1 MSRSKVRRRHGHG
14 PAVPEQA
21 KSAGGREAPSRKA
34 ARARPGP
41 HAARSPLARL
51 APVAVALV
59 TAIAYAN
66 APGNV
71 IVHDDRFFY
80 PSHGPL
86 DAASIVGFFRRDV
99 WGAATGVPGLYRPF
113 LLLSL
118 AIDTDLFGGSALAA
132 HRMNVAF
139 HVGATLALYAF
150 VLALLRSVQLRAS
163 IPADVVPL
171 AAAAAAAAFGVHPIH
186 TEAVD
191 SIFNRSEVLATIC
204 TLLALGV
211 VWRWEEQRRVA
222 AWSAAAVLY
231 LTGLFFR
238 ESAVALP
245 ALAVLLIALMR
256 PEGGLDVRRFAPAA
270 LLLLPLVVYLP
281 LRRAA
286 LAAAPISSLPQL
298 TEAVPPTG
306 ALGLLAFTLGSLSEY
321 VRMVA
326 WPYPLRVSYEDFAGG
341 NVLLA
346 VLVNATLVGL
356 AVFARRRM
364 PALSFG
370 IGFFYLVLAPST
382 RLLTA
387 PGLELSLGGHVFF
400 HSDAAVT
407 PLAERIVYLPSTG
420 LAVSLAFGLAALG
433 RRYGPPAV
441 LALGLALV
449 LLLAPLTLARNL
461 AWHGGLSLAEAEVRG
476 GPQNGDAWRMYAG
489 VLFDEGRH
497 AEIVD
502 ICDEHAG
509 VHPRS
514 AQLQNTCGSA
524 YGQVDRLDD
533 AVAAYR
539 RAIDA
544 GLATTGHANLGR
556 VYARMG
562 RTAEAEQ
569 EFQLA
574 ADAEQD
580 PAAHHYRLGLLIER
594 FHPERLA
601 DAAAEY
607 RRALQLRP
615 GYATAQEA
623 LRRVG
628 GR

>member
-1 MSRSKVRRRHGHG
+1 MSRSKVRRRQGRG
-14 PAVPEQA
+14 PAVPEKA
-21 KSAGGREAPSRKA
+21 TPADGRAVSSRKA
-34 ARARPGP
+34 ARVRPAP
-41 HAARSPLARL
+41 HIARSPIARL
-51 APVAVALV
+51 APLAVALV
-59 TAIAYAN
+59 TLIAYAN

-80 PSHGPL
+80 PSRGPL
-86 DAASIVGFFRRDV
+86 DAESIVGFFRRDV

-132 HRMNVAF
+132 HRLNVAF
-139 HVGATLALYAF
+139 HVGATLTLFAF
-150 VLALLRSVQLRAS
+150 LLALLRSAQARVS
-163 IPADVVPL
+163 MPADVVPL
-171 AAAAAAAAFGVHPIH
+171 AAAAAAATFALHPIH

-191 SIFNRSEVLATIC
+191 SIFNRSEVLVTIC
-204 TLLALGV
+204 SLAALGV
-211 VWRWEEQRRVA
+211 LWRWEEQRRVA

-231 LTGLFFR
+231 LAGLFFR
-238 ESAVALP
+238 ESAVSLP
-245 ALAVLLIALMR
+245 ALAVLLLALMR
-256 PEGGLDVRRFAPAA
+256 PEGGLSARRFAPAA

-281 LRRAA
+281 LRHAA

-298 TEAVPPTG
+298 AETAPPTG
-306 ALGLLAFTLGSLSEY
+306 AGARLAFALGSLCEY

-326 WPYPLRVSYEDFAGG
+326 WPYPLRVSYENFVGR
-341 NVLLA
+341 NVVLA
-346 VLVNATLVGL
+346 VLVNGALVGL
-356 AVFARRRM
+356 AVLARRRM

-370 IGFFYLVLAPST
+370 IGFFYLALAPST
-382 RLLTA
+382 RLLTD
-387 PGLELSLGGHVFF
+387 PGFELSLGGHVFF
-400 HSDAAVT
+400 HPDAAVT
-407 PLAERIVYLPSTG
+407 PLAERIVYLPSAG
-420 LAVSLAFGLAALG
+420 LAVPLAFGLAALG
-433 RRYGPPAV
+433 RRHGPAAV
-441 LALGLALV
+441 IALGLALV
-449 LLLAPLTLARNL
+449 ALLGPLTLARNL
-461 AWHGGLSLAEAEVRG
+461 AWRSGLSLAEAEVRG
-476 GPQNGDAWRMYAG
+476 APENGDAWRMYVG

-497 AEIVD
+497 AEIAD
-502 ICDEHAG
+502 ICDKHAG
-509 VHPRS
+509 AHPRS

-556 VYARMG
+556 TYARLG
-562 RTAEAEQ
+562 RMEEAEREFELAAEAEK
-569 EFQLA
+569 
-574 ADAEQD
+574 D

-594 FHPERLA
+594 FHPERLG